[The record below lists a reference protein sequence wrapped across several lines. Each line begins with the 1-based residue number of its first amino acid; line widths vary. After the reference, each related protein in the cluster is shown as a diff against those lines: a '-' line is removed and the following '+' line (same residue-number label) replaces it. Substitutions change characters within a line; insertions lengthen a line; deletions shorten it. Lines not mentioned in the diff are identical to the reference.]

1 MQICTVEVR
10 QVDKLFVI
18 ICSMSLVSW
27 FAACIAAAAAEA
39 VCVLEWMAEVQQ
51 LSMLEFQLFK
61 KGPLSA

>member
-51 LSMLEFQLFK
+51 LSMLEF
-61 KGPLSA
+61 